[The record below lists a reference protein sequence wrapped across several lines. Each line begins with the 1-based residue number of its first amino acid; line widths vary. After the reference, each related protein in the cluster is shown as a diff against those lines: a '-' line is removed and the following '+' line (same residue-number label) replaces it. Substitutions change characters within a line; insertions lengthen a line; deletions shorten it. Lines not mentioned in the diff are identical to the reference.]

1 MEDQMLT
8 IPDDNTDKFNIP
20 SKFLLTLNELP
31 DNEWFVLTDDFIK
44 AIGFKSSVSNP
55 LANRSNLFSCVR
67 KKFIKDEEYRIKD
80 VKVNKHG
87 RGGAWYKNN
96 FEMTKSAY
104 TRLLQI
110 TFELRINK
118 KKRKNHFVYVL
129 HNPMFLHYG
138 PHVYKIGYTRD
149 TNARIKSF
157 STGYVEPSKLV
168 YYKQV
173 TSKQCEL
180 KLHNMMSQYRL
191 SANRE
196 FFDCPLPSIKHF
208 MELL

>member
-96 FEMTKSAY
+96 LEMTKSAY

-110 TFELRINK
+110 TSELRINK
-118 KKRKNHFVYVL
+118 KKERIILYMCCIIQCSYTMVL
-129 HNPMFLHYG
+129 TF
-138 PHVYKIGYTRD
+138 T
-149 TNARIKSF
+149 
-157 STGYVEPSKLV
+157 KLGILET
-168 YYKQV
+168 QMP
-173 TSKQCEL
+173 E
-180 KLHNMMSQYRL
+180 
-191 SANRE
+191 
-196 FFDCPLPSIKHF
+196 
-208 MELL
+208 